1 MRRSHSLQHISLV
14 NSSPLLP
21 SCLLFKGNLKWKN
34 MDNTSHCKSLLCSP
48 LSPLWIHAESIG
60 KLHRLQKRP
69 INVKDALVNKET
81 ARVEGEGRRQ
91 RKEHDED
98 GWRSGECL
106 GEERRGLKWKDWGGG
121 RGRSAEGEADAH
133 ASDACVQ
140 IITLMRFVESST
152 EAEEEEVGFGKSL
165 ATQEKKRQ
173 SLNNFNT
180 LHYNVCALSGHRR
193 TLLPKWSLLLIF

>member
-1 MRRSHSLQHISLV
+1 M
-14 NSSPLLP
+14 
-21 SCLLFKGNLKWKN
+21 
-34 MDNTSHCKSLLCSP
+34 
-48 LSPLWIHAESIG
+48 
-60 KLHRLQKRP
+60 
-69 INVKDALVNKET
+69 
-81 ARVEGEGRRQ
+81 
-91 RKEHDED
+91 
-98 GWRSGECL
+98 
-106 GEERRGLKWKDWGGG
+106 
-121 RGRSAEGEADAH
+121 
-133 ASDACVQ
+133 Q